1 MVGLVDTDEKMVV
14 IARYGDVRRADFALS
29 VLLGHEIDGYIDVPH
44 VASMF
49 PHLMI
54 GSEAGIALYV
64 RDSDAER
71 ATAVLNHAGPAL
83 QEEPEEPSDS

>member
-1 MVGLVDTDEKMVV
+1 MVA
-14 IARYGDVRRADFALS
+14 IARYGDVRAADFALS

-54 GSEAGIALYV
+54 GSRAGVALYV
-64 RDSDAER
+64 RESDSER
-71 ATAVLNHAGPAL
+71 ATALLNSAGP
-83 QEEPEEPSDS
+83 PTNDVDEPSDS

>member
-1 MVGLVDTDEKMVV
+1 MVA
-14 IARYGDVRRADFALS
+14 IARYGDVRAADFALS

-54 GSEAGIALYV
+54 GSRAGVALYV
-64 RDSDAER
+64 RESDAER
-71 ATAVLNHAGPAL
+71 ATSVLNTAGPPM
-83 QEEPEEPSDS
+83 EELTDDASDS